1 MTSESSTKTSFADV
15 PEKEYH
21 YMIEHAGYTE
31 ETFLTCS
38 LVPLIGPIDGMF
50 SIVTELT
57 KQR

>member
-1 MTSESSTKTSFADV
+1 
-15 PEKEYH
+15 
-21 YMIEHAGYTE
+21 MIEHAGYTE